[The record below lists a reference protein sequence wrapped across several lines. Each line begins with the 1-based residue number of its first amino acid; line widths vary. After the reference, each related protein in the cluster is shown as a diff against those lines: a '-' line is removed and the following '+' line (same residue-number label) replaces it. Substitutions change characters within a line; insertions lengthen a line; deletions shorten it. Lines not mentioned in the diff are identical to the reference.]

1 MKAKELGKSYLVVF
15 CKGCGAGF
23 RVQENPVPEGAKVQ
37 IAKAQQLKCPSC
49 AHKGEYQPA
58 EIRVAKYQ
66 KEGLGKRRG
75 ARP

>member
-15 CKGCGAGF
+15 CKGCEAGF
-23 RVQENPVPEGAKVQ
+23 RVQEAPIPDGSKVQ
-37 IAKAQQLKCPSC
+37 VSAPQTLTCPRCSHR
-49 AHKGEYQPA
+49 AEYQPA

-75 ARP
+75 GAS